1 MAGKEGQSFSQ
12 SAAGG
17 VMARVAK
24 VAAVR
29 EDDSADVDSYH
40 REFTFPLPPEPAKSL

>member
-17 VMARVAK
+17 VMARAAK

-40 REFTFPLPPEPAKSL
+40 REFTFP